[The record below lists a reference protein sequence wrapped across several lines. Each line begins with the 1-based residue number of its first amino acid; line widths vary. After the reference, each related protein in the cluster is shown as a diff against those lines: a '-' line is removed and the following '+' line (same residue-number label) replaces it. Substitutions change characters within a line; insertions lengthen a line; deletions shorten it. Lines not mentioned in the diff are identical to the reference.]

1 MTVSTEVDHNDYTGN
16 GVTTSFPYTF
26 RIFQK
31 SDLVV
36 QVVDLDENITELTLD
51 TDYTVTGAG
60 GYNGG
65 NVILSSPLT
74 NGYQI
79 SISRSLP
86 VTQETDLRNQG
97 KFFAEVHEDAFDKLT
112 MLIQQVRSM
121 FSLALRKPSFIANY
135 YDALGNYIR
144 NLRDPSR
151 PQDAATKNYVDGLA
165 SGNLSRTLR
174 VPEPI
179 NQLPGVEGR
188 RNKMP
193 VFDDSGNAIVV
204 VPPSGS
210 ASDVMIELAKPTG
223 AEKIGY
229 GDVTVAERLSYDVYF
244 TGGSGATKEEIQA
257 FLDENAGRNCNF
269 PAGDFDIEW
278 SMIPRNTTISGAK
291 PITVRSHSMRHEAT
305 TIETLLSDPG
315 FTRFNLKGEPATHIL
330 TDVIEGSD
338 DPAIS
343 AGLCCCDHGIS
354 INNVLLLGWRKRT
367 DGTYEAPSL
376 TGADDPGAVA
386 CFSHGLFAPA
396 VSGLNLSGTAIIG
409 YFDKDAVLLDCSR
422 SDQNNG
428 SGNTFNIEGR
438 INSQSMCDLSFDNF
452 FLWPMDPKQPSQM
465 ENAISSYGLRLK
477 GTDRDI
483 RDGTKYPRGS
493 DGYAENWIWGGTG
506 TSDLFF
512 SNFVIRGVY
521 LDAAINSYETPE
533 NRMNDYATAGSGS
546 GTTSI
551 NGFPKEWQDGRGSK
565 ISFALG
571 AIRVG
576 NLYVNRV
583 ANVNFV
589 HVYGE
594 AGTFYMTN
602 LTGRLTIVGNH
613 MGLATGSGANI
624 TIPNADGSMPSAY
637 DRLLSAN
644 YLNLGTAQ
652 ALRLGILFSSGSNSY
667 LRPFRDGAVS
677 LGTDDGTGGPLR
689 YRFSQFHC
697 ISGYFGNLNSP
708 NNVIQ
713 AIKPLRIPSYTTST
727 RPTLNPADAGAQ
739 ILDTTLGYAITWTG
753 SAWKDGVGNI
763 V

>member
-1 MTVSTEVDHNDYTGN
+1 MANSYQNIPVPTPTQNPVPSADIRDHVFAG
-16 GVTTSFPYTF
+16 S
-26 RIFQK
+26 K
-31 SDLVV
+31 
-36 QVVDLDENITELTLD
+36 LDEFVTSLAIQYID
-51 TDYTVTGAG
+51 RFGKAHYTVEGLKKLVLQQIYNLGFNPVGTFQDGATLVSAGDIIQDETTGAWYRWDDLTTLPKTVPPGSTPDSSG
-60 GYNGG
+60 GTGVG
-65 NVILSSPLT
+65 KWLAVDVSD
-74 NGYQI
+74 
-79 SISRSLP
+79 
-86 VTQETDLRNQG
+86 VLRR
-97 KFFAEVHEDAFDKLT
+97 E
-112 MLIQQVRSM
+112 
-121 FSLALRKPSFIANY
+121 LAL
-135 YDALGNYIR
+135 
-144 NLRDPSR
+144 
-151 PQDAATKNYVDGLA
+151 
-165 SGNLSRTLR
+165 
-174 VPEPI
+174 
-179 NQLPGVEGR
+179 
-188 RNKMP
+188 
-193 VFDDSGNAIVV
+193 
-204 VPPSGS
+204 
-210 ASDVMIELAKPTG
+210 PTG
-223 AEKIGY
+223 AEQIGY

-257 FLDENAGRNCNF
+257 FLDENAGRNCHF

-278 SMIPRNTTISGAK
+278 GMIPRNTTISGAK

-330 TDVIEGSD
+330 TDVIEGGD
-338 DPAIS
+338 DPEIS

-367 DGTYEAPSL
+367 DGAYEAPSL
-376 TGADDPGAVA
+376 TGVNDPGAVA
-386 CFSHGLFAPA
+386 CFSYGIFAPA
-396 VSGLNLSGTAIIG
+396 VSGLNLSGAAVIG

-422 SDQNNG
+422 SNENNG

-493 DGYAENWIWGGTG
+493 NGYAENWIWGGTG

-546 GTTSI
+546 GTTSV

-624 TIPNADGSMPSAY
+624 TIPNVDGSMPSTY

-677 LGTDDGTGGPLR
+677 LGTDDGVGGQLR

-697 ISGYFGNLNSP
+697 ISGNFGNLSSP

-713 AIKPLRIPSYTTST
+713 AIKPLRIPSYST
-727 RPTLNPADAGAQ
+727 LNRPTLNSADAGAQ

>member
-36 QVVDLDENITELTLD
+36 QVVDMDENITELTLD

-112 MLIQQVRSM
+112 MLVQQVRSM

-151 PQDAATKNYVDGLA
+151 PQDAATKNYVDSLA

-193 VFDDSGNAIVV
+193 AFDDSGNAIVV

-210 ASDVMIELAKPTG
+210 ASDVMIELALPTG
-223 AEKIGY
+223 AEQIGY

-278 SMIPRNTTISGAK
+278 AMIPRNTTITGAQSVN
-291 PITVRSHSMRHEAT
+291 VRSHSMRHEAT

-330 TDVIEGSD
+330 TDVIEGGD

-376 TGADDPGAVA
+376 TGVDDPGAVA
-386 CFSHGLFAPA
+386 CFSYGIFAPA
-396 VSGLNLSGTAIIG
+396 VSGLNLSGTAVIG
-409 YFDKDAVLLDCSR
+409 YFKNDAILLDCSR
-422 SDQNNG
+422 SEQNNG
-428 SGNTFNIEGR
+428 SGNTFNIDGR
-438 INSQSMCDLSFDNF
+438 INSQSMCDLSFDRV
-452 FLWPMDPKQPSQM
+452 FLWPLDPQQPTQM
-465 ENAISSYGLRLK
+465 ENAISSYGLKLK

-483 RDGTKYPRGS
+483 RDGEKYPQGS
-493 DGYAENWIWGGTG
+493 NGYVPNWIWGGTG

-512 SNFVIRGVY
+512 SNSVIRGVY
-521 LDAAINSYETPE
+521 LDAALNSTETPA
-533 NRMNDYATAGSGS
+533 NRMNDYATSGS
-546 GTTSI
+546 GAGTTSN
-551 NGFPKEWQDGRGSK
+551 NGYPKEWQDARGSK
-565 ISFALG
+565 LFFVNSTV
-571 AIRVG
+571 RVG
-576 NLYVNRV
+576 DLYMHRV
-583 ANVNFV
+583 TNVNFV
-589 HVYGE
+589 NTYME
-594 AGTFYMTN
+594 AGVHHMTN
-602 LTGRLTIVGNH
+602 LTGRVSFIGGH
-613 MGLATGSGANI
+613 DGLGVSDI
-624 TIPNADGSMPSAY
+624 TVPNVDGSIPTTY
-637 DRLLSAN
+637 NRLYSAN
-644 YLNLGTAQ
+644 YICVGTARP
-652 ALRLGILFSSGSNSY
+652 LRLGLFHSSGSAAY
-667 LRPFRDGAVS
+667 LRPFKDNAVS
-677 LGTDDGTGGPLR
+677 IGFDEGITGLR
-689 YRFSQFHC
+689 YRLSTIHST
-697 ISGYFGNLNSP
+697 SGSFGNLTSP
-708 NNVIQ
+708 NPVIQ
-713 AIKPLRIPSYTTST
+713 INKPPRLPSYTTAT
-727 RPTLNPADAGAQ
+727 RPSLSTSDAGAQ

>member
-1 MTVSTEVDHNDYTGN
+1 MTTYNTKEPLGSASAKVLYDNAQNFDHLSNDRVNETWDDRFGKPRLTWHGMEERYKTALANLGLN
-16 GVTTSFPYTF
+16 PVGTF
-26 RIFQK
+26 QGGAVINSAGDIIQ
-31 SDLVV
+31 
-36 QVVDLDENITELTLD
+36 DEE
-51 TDYTVTGAG
+51 TGAW
-60 GYNGG
+60 YRWDD
-65 NVILSSPLT
+65 LT
-74 NGYQI
+74 T
-79 SISRSLP
+79 LP
-86 VTQETDLRNQG
+86 KTV
-97 KFFAEVHEDAFDKLT
+97 
-112 MLIQQVRSM
+112 
-121 FSLALRKPSFIANY
+121 
-135 YDALGNYIR
+135 
-144 NLRDPSR
+144 
-151 PQDAATKNYVDGLA
+151 
-165 SGNLSRTLR
+165 
-174 VPEPI
+174 
-179 NQLPGVEGR
+179 
-188 RNKMP
+188 
-193 VFDDSGNAIVV
+193 
-204 VPPSGS
+204 PSGS
-210 ASDVMIELAKPTG
+210 TPDSTGGTGVGKWLAVDVSDVLRRELALATG
-223 AEKIGY
+223 AEQIGY

-257 FLDENAGRNCNF
+257 FLDENAGRNCHF

-278 SMIPRNTTISGAK
+278 GMIPRNTTISGAK

-330 TDVIEGSD
+330 TDVIEGGD
-338 DPAIS
+338 DPEIS

-367 DGTYEAPSL
+367 DGAYEAPSL
-376 TGADDPGAVA
+376 TGVNDPGAVA
-386 CFSHGLFAPA
+386 CFSYGIFAPA
-396 VSGLNLSGTAIIG
+396 VSGLNLSGAAVIG

-422 SDQNNG
+422 SNENNG

-493 DGYAENWIWGGTG
+493 NGYAENWIWGGTG

-546 GTTSI
+546 GTTSV

-613 MGLATGSGANI
+613 MGLATGSGSDI
-624 TIPNADGSMPSAY
+624 TIPNVDGSMPATY
-637 DRLLSAN
+637 DRLFSAN
-644 YLNLGTAQ
+644 YICVGTAN
-652 ALRLGILFSSGSNSY
+652 ALRLGLLFSSGSNSY
-667 LRPFRDGAVS
+667 LRPFRDAALS
-677 LGTDDGTGGPLR
+677 LGTDNGTTLR
-689 YRFSQFHC
+689 YRFSQIHVV
-697 ISGYFGNLNSP
+697 SGYYGNITSY

-713 AIKPLRIPSYTTST
+713 ALKPLRIPSYTTLN

-753 SAWKDGVGNI
+753 SAWKNGVGT
-763 V
+763 VV

>member
-1 MTVSTEVDHNDYTGN
+1 MTT
-16 GVTTSFPYTF
+16 
-26 RIFQK
+26 
-31 SDLVV
+31 
-36 QVVDLDENITELTLD
+36 
-51 TDYTVTGAG
+51 
-60 GYNGG
+60 YNTKE
-65 NVILSSPLT
+65 PL
-74 NGYQI
+74 
-79 SISRSLP
+79 
-86 VTQETDLRNQG
+86 
-97 KFFAEVHEDAFDKLT
+97 
-112 MLIQQVRSM
+112 
-121 FSLALRKPSFIANY
+121 
-135 YDALGNYIR
+135 
-144 NLRDPSR
+144 
-151 PQDAATKNYVDGLA
+151 
-165 SGNLSRTLR
+165 
-174 VPEPI
+174 
-179 NQLPGVEGR
+179 
-188 RNKMP
+188 
-193 VFDDSGNAIVV
+193 
-204 VPPSGS
+204 GS
-210 ASDVMIELAKPTG
+210 ASAKVLYDNAQNFDHLSNDRVNETWDDRFGKPRLTWHGMEQRYKTALANLGLNPVGTFQGGAVINSAGDIIQDEETGAWYRWDDLTTLPKTVPPGSTPDSTGGTGVGKWLAVDVSDVLRRELALPTG
-223 AEKIGY
+223 AEQIGY

-257 FLDENAGRNCNF
+257 FLDENAGRNCHF

-278 SMIPRNTTISGAK
+278 AMIPRNTTITGAQSVN
-291 PITVRSHSMRHEAT
+291 VRSHSMRHEAT

-338 DPAIS
+338 DPGIS

-376 TGADDPGAVA
+376 TGADDPGAVG
-386 CFSHGLFAPA
+386 CFSYGVFVPA
-396 VSGLNLSGTAIIG
+396 VSGLNLSGTAVIG
-409 YFDKDAVLLDCSR
+409 YFDKDAILLDCSR
-422 SDQNNG
+422 SDENNG
-428 SGNTFNIEGR
+428 SDNTFNIEGR

-465 ENAISSYGLRLK
+465 EGAISSYGLRLK

-493 DGYAENWIWGGTG
+493 NGYAENWIWGGTG

-546 GTTSI
+546 GTTSV

-624 TIPNADGSMPSAY
+624 TIPNVDGSMPSAY
-637 DRLLSAN
+637 DRLFSAN

-652 ALRLGILFSSGSNSY
+652 ALRLGLLFSSGSNSY
-667 LRPFRDGAVS
+667 LRPFRDSAVS
-677 LGTDDGTGGPLR
+677 LGTDDGVGGALR
-689 YRFSQFHC
+689 YRFAQLHC
-697 ISGYFGNLNSP
+697 VSGHFGNLNSP

-713 AIKPLRIPSYTTST
+713 AMKPIRDPSYST
-727 RPTLNPADAGAQ
+727 ANRPTLTAADAGSR
-739 ILDTTLGYAITWTG
+739 ILDTTLGYSITWTG